1 MRKIILLFLTLF
13 LFSCQE
19 DKINNNELQELNS
32 RISYLEDEII
42 NNKNAISDLEWKV
55 DDLESRVDDN
65 EEKISNLETNLEK
78 IINTLNNF

>member
-55 DDLESRVDDN
+55 DDN

>member
-42 NNKNAISDLEWKV
+42 NNKNAISDLE
-55 DDLESRVDDN
+55 
-65 EEKISNLETNLEK
+65 
-78 IINTLNNF
+78 

>member
-19 DKINNNELQELNS
+19 DKISNNELQKLNS
-32 RISYLEDEII
+32 RISSLEAEII
-42 NNKNAISDLEWKV
+42 NNKNTISDLEW
-55 DDLESRVDDN
+55 RVDDN